1 MVWKNPS
8 IMDDCSRGDI
18 FYTAWAHMYNE
29 ELFTCENEES
39 TRSSDARPT
48 KYVFTLLCALLRV
61 YEE

>member
-1 MVWKNPS
+1 
-8 IMDDCSRGDI
+8 MDDCSRGDI